1 MVLKA
6 SSQRFY
12 ALCHSVQP
20 FMEFYFQLVWFHPFQ
35 WKRRIKIKPG
45 QPVGAYFYFFL
56 LYLSLYFLTQL
67 LIATNRIPKRKKNYW
82 NIYVQAARII
92 CTSDVQFYV
101 SIPCFMWCWIVQ
113 DLPLLLQ
120 LVSCF
125 ISQSLCMFLPCM
137 TFYFNLIRSLKN
149 VFTVKLKD
157 QQFVS
162 LVSRFGAVVEDLQW
176 IKGM

>member
-1 MVLKA
+1 MSL
-6 SSQRFY
+6 SSAVHGILFL
-12 ALCHSVQP
+12 AG
-20 FMEFYFQLVWFHPFQ
+20 LVS
-35 WKRRIKIKPG
+35 
-45 QPVGAYFYFFL
+45 PVSLEKTHQKQTRATGGRSFSFIFFL

-137 TFYFNLIRSLKN
+137 TFYFNSIRSLKN